1 LVLRLAKQQALS
13 LSIFLAKTLW
23 VFNRF
28 HQSVTPTEVI
38 MRSSFL
44 VLLFLLIFCAGSAQL
59 FAATG
64 HSAHG
69 FDPGAYHLLLS
80 ADPQTPKAGEQVAVT
95 LKLTDAYGAPVSDFE
110 IVHEKK
116 LHLII
121 IRQGLDKFTH
131 THPEPGP
138 DGTMTTSMTFPDGGT
153 YYFYADFTPRGG
165 KNVTLMAELGVDG
178 DASQAP
184 PLDPYVP
191 GKVQTD
197 ELLADV
203 GIEAGQGMHRVS
215 FKLMDLTEAPVTDLQ
230 PYLGAMGHFVVVS
243 ADGQKYVHS
252 HPTDGAEAGTV
263 VFEVHFPGPGIY
275 KGWGEFQR
283 GGTVMVVP
291 VVMQIN

>member
-1 LVLRLAKQQALS
+1 MRTVSFAL
-13 LSIFLAKTLW
+13 LSA
-23 VFNRF
+23 
-28 HQSVTPTEVI
+28 
-38 MRSSFL
+38 
-44 VLLFLLIFCAGSAQL
+44 LLLTCGWSAQL
-59 FAATG
+59 LAATG
-64 HSAHG
+64 HSGHSGHG
-69 FDPGAYHLLLS
+69 VDPGAFYLS
-80 ADPQTPKAGEQVAVT
+80 VTSEPETIQAGQQVVIT
-95 LKLTDAYGAPVSDFE
+95 LRLTDAYGAPVSDFE

-121 IRQGLDKFTH
+121 IREGLDKFTH

-138 DGTMTTSMTFPDGGT
+138 DGTMVTSMTFPDGGS
-153 YYFYADFTPRGG
+153 YYFYADFTPRDS
-165 KNVTLMAELGVDG
+165 KNVTLMAVLRVEG
-178 DASQAP
+178 DASPAP

-215 FKLMDLTEAPVTDLQ
+215 FKLMDLSEAPVADLE

-283 GGTVMVVP
+283 GGTVLLVP
-291 VVMQIN
+291 VVMQID